1 MEEQFLIIR
10 MAILDVHLFF
20 LYLVAL
26 PEKSILYPLNLQM
39 TKKKKSI
46 LEITLELSIFVVDF
60 LISNMEKKEEEKEGK
75 KRKGRTERGEEKCT

>member
-39 TKKKKSI
+39 TKKQNI

>member
-26 PEKSILYPLNLQM
+26 PEKLILYPLNLQM
-39 TKKKKSI
+39 TKKKKHI
-46 LEITLELSIFVVDF
+46 GDNLRAQYIRGGFFNKQYGEERGG
-60 LISNMEKKEEEKEGK
+60 KGGEEE
-75 KRKGRTERGEEKCT
+75 ERED

>member
-39 TKKKKSI
+39 TKNQNI